1 MAEEAE
7 GEPSSREQLEGRLL
21 ALCEGLIRLGCLH
34 ERTVFAPVEG
44 RHHAGLGRADIPVDS
59 RPSDAIALAL
69 RVGAPIF
76 VDEEVVHKARTLEG
90 AKETEIGTG
99 KGDDPAKIKEWLESL
114 KPGDFDRIERGK
126 DPNRPD
132 E

>member
-1 MAEEAE
+1 MQESVVALTASGLVAGRVVLVVEEVVDCVVLW
-7 GEPSSREQLEGRLL
+7 PCRRM
-21 ALCEGLIRLGCLH
+21 
-34 ERTVFAPVEG
+34 VE
-44 RHHAGLGRADIPVDS
+44 V
-59 RPSDAIALAL
+59 
-69 RVGAPIF
+69 VEEEE
-76 VDEEVVHKARTLEG
+76 VVVEEEVVHKARTVEV

-126 DPNRPD
+126 DPRPD

>member
-1 MAEEAE
+1 M
-7 GEPSSREQLEGRLL
+7 
-21 ALCEGLIRLGCLH
+21 
-34 ERTVFAPVEG
+34 
-44 RHHAGLGRADIPVDS
+44 DS
-59 RPSDAIALAL
+59 RPSDAIAVAL

-76 VDEEVVHKARTLEG
+76 MEEEVVDKAQTGEV
-90 AKETEIGTG
+90 AKETEVSTG

-114 KPGDFDRIERGK
+114 KPGDFDPIERGK